1 MSDVLYVQTEKNV
14 EVHQPEVYLQDVAK
28 LSSSSTSVLNR
39 NRVRKVFTVP
49 DGKPGRYVVS
59 ALELVE
65 AIQDKEQSVD
75 VTHIGEA
82 NFVITYETQKHGH
95 VLWSWMKTALVCFLT
110 FFGGAFSIMTFNMNV
125 DTSGLFFSAL
135 QAAHRQYFH
144 GAHHFG
150 IYLFPG
156 NRPWRYIFL
165 QSFRTWKDHAGP
177 YSYGSTDACL

>member
-110 FFGGAFSIMTFNMNV
+110 FFGGAFSIMTFNMDV
-125 DTSGLFFSAL
+125 DTSGLFIFLTSFISSSTPFWNLPIPWESAL
-135 QAAHRQYFH
+135 ALYFSS
-144 GAHHFG
+144 
-150 IYLFPG
+150 IISDME
-156 NRPWRYIFL
+156 RSR
-165 QSFRTWKDHAGP
+165 RTLLLWK
-177 YSYGSTDACL
+177 YRCVSMRMM

>member
-1 MSDVLYVQTEKNV
+1 M
-14 EVHQPEVYLQDVAK
+14 
-28 LSSSSTSVLNR
+28 
-39 NRVRKVFTVP
+39 RKVFTVP

-110 FFGGAFSIMTFNMNV
+110 FFGGAFSIMTFNMDV
-125 DTSGLFFSAL
+125 DTSGLFFQL
-135 QAAHRQYFH
+135 YQAAHRQYFH

-150 IYLFPG
+150 IYLIPG

>member
-75 VTHIGEA
+75 VTHIGA
-82 NFVITYETQKHGH
+82 
-95 VLWSWMKTALVCFLT
+95 S
-110 FFGGAFSIMTFNMNV
+110 
-125 DTSGLFFSAL
+125 
-135 QAAHRQYFH
+135 HR
-144 GAHHFG
+144 
-150 IYLFPG
+150 
-156 NRPWRYIFL
+156 
-165 QSFRTWKDHAGP
+165 
-177 YSYGSTDACL
+177 

>member
-28 LSSSSTSVLNR
+28 LYSSSTSVLNR

-59 ALELVE
+59 AMELVE

-95 VLWSWMKTALVCFLT
+95 VLWS
-110 FFGGAFSIMTFNMNV
+110 
-125 DTSGLFFSAL
+125 
-135 QAAHRQYFH
+135 
-144 GAHHFG
+144 
-150 IYLFPG
+150 
-156 NRPWRYIFL
+156 
-165 QSFRTWKDHAGP
+165 
-177 YSYGSTDACL
+177 